1 MITKTQLDKLPFVS
15 VKGVRYVDYEALREL
30 LKEEKADDNGKT
42 ELVGAGSESGNQPE
56 TSKRAK

>member
-15 VKGVRYVDYEALREL
+15 VRGVRYVDYEALREL
-30 LKEEKADDNGKT
+30 LKEDRADDNGKP
-42 ELVGAGSESGNQPE
+42 ELVGQGSESASQSE